1 MGVFKSLGT
10 QNCNDY
16 LMSGQSIESILPGL
30 ARKAAVGD
38 LFGIGD
44 RHFENYMIH
53 DGHIL
58 SVDVSI
64 LFWPNNEEWSARY
77 MSAGLYEITALRFLR
92 INRHCFK
99 IIGLSFSSII
109 GIYIELI
116 SGFLKPLS
124 EELSLLCDSEEAS
137 RCVSF
142 LGGCVIRRHM
152 FYLSNGCMRSPFFTM
167 LVSLTLQRFVESNRL
182 GKTS

>member
-1 MGVFKSLGT
+1 
-10 QNCNDY
+10 
-16 LMSGQSIESILPGL
+16 MSGQSIESILPGL

-64 LFWPNNEEWSARY
+64 LFWPNNEEWSERY
-77 MSAGLYEITALRFLR
+77 MSAGLYEITALRFFTHQPALFQDYWTQFFEHY
-92 INRHCFK
+92 RH
-99 IIGLSFSSII
+99 
-109 GIYIELI
+109 YIELI

-124 EELSLLCDSEEAS
+124 EELSLLCDSEEA
-137 RCVSF
+137 VSV
-142 LGGCVIRRHM
+142 C
-152 FYLSNGCMRSPFFTM
+152 FFF
-167 LVSLTLQRFVESNRL
+167 RGEAA
-182 GKTS
+182 